1 MRQDYSLRDCRLQ
14 KNNGGAVT
22 QSVYI
27 VAVENSADHIG
38 AELTQ
43 HIGAKAANVT
53 VMGIGGTAMAAQG
66 IKSAIDISGL
76 AILGFVEGLK
86 SYPMILD
93 RVRAVVENVMSNNPD
108 AVILIDSW
116 GFMIRV
122 AKGLKK
128 AGYKGKVIKY
138 LAPQVW
144 AMREGRSKILA
155 QHVDHLLTIHSFDAP
170 YFEKHGLPVSYVGNP
185 MFDTDYTQGDR
196 ETLRREL
203 GFEPEDE
210 VVSVFFGSRLSEIQQ
225 LAKPFAD
232 AVDILKTQR
241 PRLKLISP
249 VSDSIATD
257 VNAAAGE
264 DLRLQEVILLPEAR
278 KFDVFA
284 ASDVSLA
291 CSGTVT
297 TQLACAGVPS
307 IVAYRLNRLTYVA
320 AKHLYKPDY
329 ISIVNIA
336 AKAELMP
343 EFIQG
348 EVTGEKLAA
357 AVTRYLEDTAYREE
371 TSKKLQIQTSLMQGK
386 GGSASERAA
395 LKILDLICD

>member
-1 MRQDYSLRDCRLQ
+1 MI
-14 KNNGGAVT
+14 K
-22 QSVYI
+22 SVYI
-27 VAVENSADHIG
+27 VAVENSADHLG
-38 AELTQ
+38 AELAQ
-43 HIGAKAANVT
+43 HIRAQTSGVSLMGVGGA
-53 VMGIGGTAMAAQG
+53 AMAAEG
-66 IKSAIDISGL
+66 INSEIDISGL

-93 RVRAVVENVMSNNPD
+93 RVNATVASVMTKAPE

-128 AGYKGKVIKY
+128 AGYSGRIIKY

-155 QHVDHLLTIHSFDAP
+155 QYVDHLMTIHSFDAP

-185 MFDTDYTQGDR
+185 IFDTDYHQGDG
-196 ETLRREL
+196 EGLRREL
-203 GFEPEDE
+203 GIDPNDE
-210 VVSVFFGSRLSEIQQ
+210 LVSVFFGSRLSEIQQ

-232 AVDILKTQR
+232 AADILKTQR

-257 VNAAAGE
+257 VNAAAGA
-264 DLRLQEVILLPEAR
+264 DLRLQNIILLPEAR

-284 ASDVSLA
+284 ASDVALA

-297 TQLACAGVPS
+297 TQLACAGIPS
-307 IVAYRLNRLTYVA
+307 VVSYRLNGLTYMA
-320 AKHLYKPDY
+320 AKRLYKPNY

-336 AKAELMP
+336 ADKALMP

-348 EVTGEKLAA
+348 DVTGESLSS
-357 AVTRYLEDTAYREE
+357 AVTAYLNDPDLR
-371 TSKKLQIQTSLMQGK
+371 QQTSQKLIAQTDAMKGK

-395 LKILDLICD
+395 LTVLDIIGA

>member
-1 MRQDYSLRDCRLQ
+1 MA
-14 KNNGGAVT
+14 K
-22 QSVYI
+22 SVYI
-27 VAVENSADHIG
+27 VAVENSADHLG

-43 HIGAKAANVT
+43 HIRAKTTDVNII
-53 VMGIGGTAMAAQG
+53 GIGGPALAAEG
-66 IKSAIDISGL
+66 IESKIDISGL

-93 RVRAVVENVMSNNPD
+93 RVKSAVESVMSCNPD

-128 AGYKGKVIKY
+128 VGYKGQIIKY

-155 QHVDHLLTIHSFDAP
+155 KHVDHLMTIHSFDAP

-185 MFDTDYTQGDR
+185 IFDTDYGQGDG

-203 GFEPEDE
+203 GIDAKDE

-232 AVDILKTQR
+232 AVAALKMQR
-241 PRLKLISP
+241 PHLKFISP
-249 VSDSIATD
+249 VSESIATD
-257 VNAAAGE
+257 VRAAAGE
-264 DLRLQEVILLPEAR
+264 DLRLQDVILLPEAR

-284 ASDVSLA
+284 ASDVALA

-307 IVAYRLNRLTYVA
+307 IVAYRLNGLTYAVA
-320 AKHLYKPDY
+320 KRLYKPNY

-336 AKAELMP
+336 AGEGLMP

-348 EVTGEKLAA
+348 EVTGANLSGAIETYLNDAGLREATSAKLI
-357 AVTRYLEDTAYREE
+357 T
-371 TSKKLQIQTSLMQGK
+371 QTDAMKGK

-395 LKILDLICD
+395 LTVLKIIGA

>member
-1 MRQDYSLRDCRLQ
+1 MSPSGTP
-14 KNNGGAVT
+14 K
-22 QSVYI
+22 SVYI
-27 VAVENSADHIG
+27 VAVENSADHLG

-43 HIGAKAANVT
+43 HIRAKTPDVNIL
-53 VMGIGGTAMAAQG
+53 GIGGSALAAQG
-66 IKSAIDISGL
+66 IESEIDISGL

-93 RVRAVVENVMSNNPD
+93 RVRAAVKSVISHRPD

-128 AGYKGKVIKY
+128 AGYKGQIIKY

-155 QHVDHLLTIHSFDAP
+155 QHVDHLMTIHSFDAP

-185 MFDTDYTQGDR
+185 MFDTDYLQGDG

-203 GFEPEDE
+203 GIESNDE

-232 AVDILKTQR
+232 TVAALKTQK
-241 PRLKLISP
+241 PRLKFISP
-249 VSDSIATD
+249 VSETIATD
-257 VNAAAGE
+257 VRAAAGE
-264 DLRLQEVILLPEAR
+264 DLRLQNVILLPEAR

-284 ASDVSLA
+284 ASDVALA
-291 CSGTVT
+291 CSGTIT

-307 IVAYRLNRLTYVA
+307 VVAYRLNGLTYAVA
-320 AKHLYKPDY
+320 KRLYKPDY

-336 AKAELMP
+336 AGESLMP
-343 EFIQG
+343 EFIQA
-348 EVTGEKLAA
+348 EVTGAKMSGAIID
-357 AVTRYLEDTAYREE
+357 YLKDPEMRREI
-371 TSKKLQIQTSLMQGK
+371 SARLIAQTDAMKGK

-395 LKILDLICD
+395 LTVLRLIEA

>member
-1 MRQDYSLRDCRLQ
+1 MT
-14 KNNGGAVT
+14 K
-22 QSVYI
+22 SVYI
-27 VAVENSADHIG
+27 VAVENSADHLG
-38 AELTQ
+38 AELIQ
-43 HIGAKAANVT
+43 HIQAQKSGVT
-53 VMGIGGTAMAAQG
+53 IMGVGGTAMAAEGAQ
-66 IKSAIDISGL
+66 SQIDISGL

-86 SYPMILD
+86 SYPIILD
-93 RVRAVVENVMSNNPD
+93 RVNAVITSVISQAPE

-128 AGYKGKVIKY
+128 AGYSGTIIKY

-155 QHVDHLLTIHSFDAP
+155 QYVDHLMTIHSFDAP

-185 MFDTDYTQGDR
+185 IFDTDYHQGDG
-196 ETLRREL
+196 EGLRREF
-203 GFEPEDE
+203 GIAPKDE
-210 VVSVFFGSRLSEIQQ
+210 VVSVYFGSRLSEIQQ

-232 AVDILKTQR
+232 AVTMLKAQR
-241 PRLKLISP
+241 PRLKLVSP

-257 VNAAAGE
+257 VNAVAGE
-264 DLRLQEVILLPEAR
+264 DLRLQNIILLPESR

-284 ASDVSLA
+284 ASDVALA

-307 IVAYRLNRLTYVA
+307 VVSYRLNGLTYMA
-320 AKHLYKPDY
+320 AKRLYKPSY

-336 AKAELMP
+336 ADEALMP
-343 EFIQG
+343 EFVQG
-348 EVTGEKLAA
+348 DVTGEKLSA
-357 AVTRYLEDTAYREE
+357 AVTAYLNDPDLREK
-371 TSKKLQIQTSLMQGK
+371 TSRKLMAQTDAMKGK
-386 GGSASERAA
+386 GGFASERAA
-395 LKILDLICD
+395 LTVLDIIGA

>member
-1 MRQDYSLRDCRLQ
+1 M
-14 KNNGGAVT
+14 T
-22 QSVYI
+22 HSVYI
-27 VAVENSADHIG
+27 IAVENSADHLG

-43 HIGAKAANVT
+43 HIRAKNPDINII
-53 VMGIGGTAMAAQG
+53 GIGGSALADEG
-66 IKSAIDISGL
+66 IESEIDISGL

-93 RVRAVVENVMSNNPD
+93 RVKAAIDSVMSHAPD

-128 AGYKGKVIKY
+128 AGYKGQIIKY

-155 QHVDHLLTIHSFDAP
+155 QHVDHLMTIHSFDAP

-185 MFDTDYTQGDR
+185 MFDTDYRQGDG
-196 ETLRREL
+196 EALRRDL
-203 GFEPEDE
+203 GIKPKDE

-232 AVDILKTQR
+232 TVAALKAKR
-241 PRLKLISP
+241 PHLKFISP
-249 VSDSIATD
+249 VSESIASD
-257 VNAAAGE
+257 VRAAAAQ
-264 DLRLQEVILLPEAR
+264 DLRLQDVILLPEAR

-284 ASDVSLA
+284 ASDVALA

-307 IVAYRLNRLTYVA
+307 VVAYRLNALTYAV

-336 AKAELMP
+336 AGEGLMP
-343 EFIQG
+343 EFVQG
-348 EVTGEKLAA
+348 DVTGGNLSGAIL
-357 AVTRYLEDTAYREE
+357 TYLNGADMRQEASERLKAQTE
-371 TSKKLQIQTSLMQGK
+371 TMKGK

-395 LKILDLICD
+395 LTVLRILEA

>member
-284 ASDVSLA
+284 ASDVALA

>member
-1 MRQDYSLRDCRLQ
+1 MT
-14 KNNGGAVT
+14 K
-22 QSVYI
+22 SVYI
-27 VAVENSADHIG
+27 IAVENSADHLG
-38 AELTQ
+38 AELIQ
-43 HIGAKAANVT
+43 HIRAQASGVT
-53 VMGIGGTAMAAQG
+53 LMGIGGSAMAADG
-66 IKSAIDISGL
+66 VESEIDISGL

-93 RVRAVVENVMSNNPD
+93 RVRAAIDSVMSLNPD

-128 AGYKGKVIKY
+128 AGYRGQIIKY

-144 AMREGRSKILA
+144 AMREGRSKVLA

-185 MFDTDYTQGDR
+185 MFDTDYRQGNGAK
-196 ETLRREL
+196 LRRDL
-203 GFEPEDE
+203 GIDPKDE

-232 AVDILKTQR
+232 AVEILKSQR
-241 PRLKLISP
+241 PSLKFISP
-249 VSDSIATD
+249 VSASIATD
-257 VNAAAGE
+257 VNAAAGA
-264 DLRLQEVILLPEAR
+264 DLRLQNIILLPEAR

-284 ASDVSLA
+284 ASDVALA

-307 IVAYRLNRLTYVA
+307 VVAYRLNGLTYIA
-320 AKHLYKPDY
+320 AKRLYKPDY

-336 AKAELMP
+336 ANEALMP
-343 EFIQG
+343 EFVQG
-348 EVTGEKLAA
+348 EVTGGSLAL
-357 AVTRYLEDTAYREE
+357 AVTQYLDDSDLRVSA
-371 TSKKLQIQTSLMQGK
+371 SAGLIAQTEAMKGK

-395 LKILDLICD
+395 LTVLKIIEA

>member
-1 MRQDYSLRDCRLQ
+1 MTKS
-14 KNNGGAVT
+14 A
-22 QSVYI
+22 YI
-27 VAVENSADHIG
+27 VAVENSADHLG
-38 AELTQ
+38 AELSQ
-43 HIGAKAANVT
+43 HIRAQTSGVSLMGVGGA
-53 VMGIGGTAMAAQG
+53 AMAAEG
-66 IKSAIDISGL
+66 INSEIDISGL

-93 RVRAVVENVMSNNPD
+93 RVNATVASVMIKAPE

-128 AGYKGKVIKY
+128 AGYSGKIIKY

-155 QHVDHLLTIHSFDAP
+155 QYVNHLMTIHSFDAP
-170 YFEKHGLPVSYVGNP
+170 YFEKYGLPVSYVGNP
-185 MFDTDYTQGDR
+185 IFDTDYQQGDG
-196 ETLRREL
+196 ESLRREL
-203 GFEPEDE
+203 GIDAKDE

-232 AVDILKTQR
+232 AADILKTQR

-257 VNAAAGE
+257 VNAAAGA
-264 DLRLQEVILLPEAR
+264 DLRLQNIILLPEAR

-284 ASDVSLA
+284 ASDVALA

-297 TQLACAGVPS
+297 TQLACAGIPS
-307 IVAYRLNRLTYVA
+307 VVSYRLNGLTYMA
-320 AKHLYKPDY
+320 AKRLYKPNY

-336 AKAELMP
+336 ADEALMP

-348 EVTGEKLAA
+348 DVTGESLSS
-357 AVTRYLEDTAYREE
+357 AVTAYLNDPDLR
-371 TSKKLQIQTSLMQGK
+371 QQTSQKLIAQTDAMKGK

-395 LKILDLICD
+395 LTVLDIIGA

>member
-1 MRQDYSLRDCRLQ
+1 MRQGYSLRDCRLQ
-14 KNNGGAVT
+14 KSNGGAVI

-43 HIGAKAANVT
+43 HIQAKTTNVS
-53 VMGIGGTAMAAQG
+53 VMGVGGSAMAAQG
-66 IKSAIDISGL
+66 IKSEIDISGL

-93 RVRAVVENVMSNNPD
+93 RVRATVESVMSHNPD

-128 AGYKGKVIKY
+128 VGYKGQIIKY

-185 MFDTDYTQGDR
+185 MFDTDYTQGDG
-196 ETLRREL
+196 ETLRQEL

-284 ASDVSLA
+284 ASDVALA

-307 IVAYRLNRLTYVA
+307 VVAYRLNGLTYVA

-357 AVTRYLEDTAYREE
+357 AVTRYLDDTAYREE
-371 TSKKLQIQTSLMQGK
+371 ASKKLQVQTSLMQGK

-395 LKILDLICD
+395 LRILDLIRA

>member
-1 MRQDYSLRDCRLQ
+1 MT
-14 KNNGGAVT
+14 K
-22 QSVYI
+22 SVYI
-27 VAVENSADHIG
+27 VAVENSADHLG
-38 AELTQ
+38 AELIQ
-43 HIGAKAANVT
+43 HIRAQTSGVT
-53 VMGIGGTAMAAQG
+53 LMGIGGSAMAAEG
-66 IKSAIDISGL
+66 VESEIDISGL

-86 SYPMILD
+86 SYPMILY
-93 RVRAVVENVMSNNPD
+93 RVRAAIDSVMSHNPN

-128 AGYKGKVIKY
+128 AGYQGQIIKY

-185 MFDTDYTQGDR
+185 MFDTDYRQGDG
-196 ETLRREL
+196 TKLRREL
-203 GFEPEDE
+203 GINPKDE
-210 VVSVFFGSRLSEIQQ
+210 VVSIFFGSRLSEIQQ

-232 AVDILKTQR
+232 AVEILKSQR
-241 PRLKLISP
+241 PRLKFISP
-249 VSDSIATD
+249 VSASIATD
-257 VNAAAGE
+257 VNAAAGA
-264 DLRLQEVILLPEAR
+264 DLRLQNIILLPEAR

-284 ASDVSLA
+284 ASDVALA

-307 IVAYRLNRLTYVA
+307 VVAYRLNGLTYAVA
-320 AKHLYKPDY
+320 KRLYKPDY

-336 AKAELMP
+336 ADKALMP
-343 EFIQG
+343 EFVQG
-348 EVTGEKLAA
+348 EVTGETLALA
-357 AVTRYLEDTAYREE
+357 ITRYLSDSDLRVAAGAA
-371 TSKKLQIQTSLMQGK
+371 LIAQTEAMKGK

-395 LKILDLICD
+395 LTILDIIGA

>member
-1 MRQDYSLRDCRLQ
+1 MI
-14 KNNGGAVT
+14 K
-22 QSVYI
+22 SVYI
-27 VAVENSADHIG
+27 VAVENSADHLG
-38 AELTQ
+38 AELAQ
-43 HIGAKAANVT
+43 HIRAQTSGVSLMGVGGA
-53 VMGIGGTAMAAQG
+53 AMAAEG
-66 IKSAIDISGL
+66 INSEIDISGL

-93 RVRAVVENVMSNNPD
+93 RVNATVASVMTKAPE

-128 AGYKGKVIKY
+128 AGYSGRIIKY

-155 QHVDHLLTIHSFDAP
+155 QYVDHLMTIHSFDAP

-185 MFDTDYTQGDR
+185 IFDTDYHQGDG
-196 ETLRREL
+196 EGLRREL
-203 GFEPEDE
+203 GIDPNDE
-210 VVSVFFGSRLSEIQQ
+210 LVSVFFGSRLSEIQQ

-232 AVDILKTQR
+232 AADILKTQR

-257 VNAAAGE
+257 VNAAAGA
-264 DLRLQEVILLPEAR
+264 DLRLQNIILLPEAR

-284 ASDVSLA
+284 ASDVALA

-297 TQLACAGVPS
+297 TQLACAGIPS
-307 IVAYRLNRLTYVA
+307 VVSYRLNGLTYMA
-320 AKHLYKPDY
+320 AKRLYKPNY

-336 AKAELMP
+336 ADEALMP

-348 EVTGEKLAA
+348 DVTGESLSS
-357 AVTRYLEDTAYREE
+357 AVTAYLNDPDLR
-371 TSKKLQIQTSLMQGK
+371 QQTSQKLIAQTDAMKGK

-395 LKILDLICD
+395 LTVIDIIGA

>member
-1 MRQDYSLRDCRLQ
+1 MT
-14 KNNGGAVT
+14 K
-22 QSVYI
+22 SVYI
-27 VAVENSADHIG
+27 VAVENSADHLG
-38 AELTQ
+38 VELIQ
-43 HIGAKAANVT
+43 HIRAQTSGVT
-53 VMGIGGTAMAAQG
+53 LMGIGGSAMAAEG
-66 IKSAIDISGL
+66 IVSEIDISGL

-93 RVRAVVENVMSNNPD
+93 RVQAAIESVMSHNPE

-128 AGYKGKVIKY
+128 AGYEGHIIKY

-170 YFEKHGLPVSYVGNP
+170 YFEKHGLPVCYVGNP
-185 MFDTDYTQGDR
+185 IFDTDYRQGDG
-196 ETLRREL
+196 EKLRREL
-203 GFEPEDE
+203 GINLKDE

-232 AVDILKTQR
+232 AVEILKSQR
-241 PRLKLISP
+241 PELKFISP
-249 VSDSIATD
+249 VSASIATD
-257 VNAAAGE
+257 VNAAAGA
-264 DLRLQEVILLPEAR
+264 DLRLQSIILLPEAR

-284 ASDVSLA
+284 ASDVALA

-307 IVAYRLNRLTYVA
+307 VVAYRLNGLTYAA
-320 AKHLYKPDY
+320 AKRLYKPDY

-336 AKAELMP
+336 ADEALMP
-343 EFIQG
+343 EFVQG
-348 EVTGEKLAA
+348 DVTGDKLAL
-357 AVTRYLEDTAYREE
+357 AVTQYLEDSDLRVSA
-371 TSKKLQIQTSLMQGK
+371 SSDLIAQTDAMKGK

-395 LKILDLICD
+395 LTVLDIIGA

>member
-1 MRQDYSLRDCRLQ
+1 VS
-14 KNNGGAVT
+14 
-22 QSVYI
+22 SSIYI
-27 VAVENSADHIG
+27 VAVENSADHLG
-38 AELTQ
+38 AELVQHFRTQ
-43 HIGAKAANVT
+43 NPDVKIA
-53 VMGIGGTAMAAQG
+53 GIGGAALAAEG
-66 IKSAIDISGL
+66 IQSEIDITGL

-93 RVRAVVENVMSNNPD
+93 RVKATVESIMSCNPVAVV
-108 AVILIDSW
+108 LIDSW

-128 AGYKGKVIKY
+128 AGYMGKIIKY

-155 QHVDHLLTIHSFDAP
+155 QYVDHLLTIHSFDAP

-185 MFDTDYTQGDR
+185 IFDTNYRQGDG
-196 ETLRREL
+196 EALRREL
-203 GFEPEDE
+203 GIDLKDE
-210 VVSVFFGSRLSEIQQ
+210 IVSIFFGSRLSEIQQ

-232 AVDILKTQR
+232 AVALLKDRQ
-241 PRLKLISP
+241 PHLKFVSPISE
-249 VSDSIATD
+249 SIATD

-264 DLRLQEVILLPEAR
+264 DLRLQDVILLPEAR

-284 ASDVSLA
+284 ASDVAIA

-307 IVAYRLNRLTYVA
+307 VVAYRLNWLTYAVA
-320 AKHLYKPDY
+320 KRLYKPDY

-336 AKAELMP
+336 AKEELLP

-348 EVTGEKLAA
+348 EVTGENLASA
-357 AVTRYLEDTAYREE
+357 IMSYLDDDALRKDTSSRLMA
-371 TSKKLQIQTSLMQGK
+371 QTDNMKGK

-395 LKILDLICD
+395 LTILDIVGA

>member
-1 MRQDYSLRDCRLQ
+1 MT
-14 KNNGGAVT
+14 K
-22 QSVYI
+22 SVYI
-27 VAVENSADHIG
+27 VAVENSADHLG

-43 HIGAKAANVT
+43 RIRAKTDAVR
-53 VMGIGGTAMAAQG
+53 VLGIGGSAMAAQG
-66 IKSAIDISGL
+66 IDSEIDISGL

-93 RVRAVVENVMSNNPD
+93 RVKAAVESVMSHNPD

-128 AGYKGKVIKY
+128 AGYTGQIIKY

-170 YFEKHGLPVSYVGNP
+170 YFEKHGLAVSYVGNP
-185 MFDTDYTQGDR
+185 MFDTDYTQDDGDQ
-196 ETLRREL
+196 LRREL
-203 GFEPEDE
+203 GIAPEDE

-232 AVDILKTQR
+232 AVEILKAQR

-249 VSDSIATD
+249 VSASIATD
-257 VNAAAGE
+257 VKAAAGA
-264 DLRLQEVILLPEAR
+264 DMRLQNIILLPEAR

-284 ASDVSLA
+284 ASDVALA

-307 IVAYRLNRLTYVA
+307 VVAYRLNGLTYAA
-320 AKHLYKPDY
+320 AKRLYKPDY

-348 EVTGEKLAA
+348 DVTGENLATALSAYLNNSNRRRDASEKLMA
-357 AVTRYLEDTAYREE
+357 
-371 TSKKLQIQTSLMQGK
+371 QTKAMKGK

-395 LKILDLICD
+395 LTVLDIISA

>member
-1 MRQDYSLRDCRLQ
+1 MT
-14 KNNGGAVT
+14 K
-22 QSVYI
+22 SVYI
-27 VAVENSADHIG
+27 VAVENSADHLG
-38 AELTQ
+38 AELMQ
-43 HIGAKAANVT
+43 HIRSQTSNVT
-53 VMGIGGTAMAAQG
+53 LFGVGGSVMAAEG
-66 IKSAIDISGL
+66 IDSEIDISGL

-93 RVRAVVENVMSNNPD
+93 RVKATVESVMAHAPD

-122 AKGLKK
+122 AKGLKTV
-128 AGYKGKVIKY
+128 GYSGQIIKY

-155 QHVDHLLTIHSFDAP
+155 QYVDHLMTIHSFDAP

-185 MFDTDYTQGDR
+185 IFDTDYHQGDGGG
-196 ETLRREL
+196 LRREL
-203 GFEPEDE
+203 GIDLKDE

-232 AVDILKTQR
+232 AVAMLKEQR
-241 PRLKLISP
+241 PRLKFISP

-264 DLRLQEVILLPEAR
+264 DLRLQNIILLPETR

-284 ASDVSLA
+284 ASDVALA
-291 CSGTVT
+291 CSGTIT

-307 IVAYRLNRLTYVA
+307 VVSYCLNGLTYFVA
-320 AKHLYKPDY
+320 KRLYKPSY

-336 AKAELMP
+336 ADDALMP

-348 EVTGEKLAA
+348 DVTGRKLSD
-357 AVTRYLEDTAYREE
+357 AVTAYLNNPDLRKE
-371 TSKKLQIQTSLMQGK
+371 TSGRLIAQTDTMKGK

-395 LKILDLICD
+395 LTVLDIIGV

>member
-1 MRQDYSLRDCRLQ
+1 MTKS
-14 KNNGGAVT
+14 A
-22 QSVYI
+22 YI
-27 VAVENSADHIG
+27 VAVENSADHLG
-38 AELTQ
+38 AELSQ
-43 HIGAKAANVT
+43 HIRAQTSGVT
-53 VMGIGGTAMAAQG
+53 LIGIGGSAMAAEG
-66 IKSAIDISGL
+66 IDSQIDISGL

-93 RVRAVVENVMSNNPD
+93 RVKATIESIMTHGPD

-122 AKGLKK
+122 AKGLK
-128 AGYKGKVIKY
+128 AEGYQGLIIKY

-155 QHVDHLLTIHSFDAP
+155 RYVDYLMTIHSFEAP

-185 MFDTDYTQGDR
+185 IFDTDYQQGDG
-196 ETLRREL
+196 ESLRREL
-203 GFEPEDE
+203 GIDAKDE

-232 AVDILKTQR
+232 AVEILKKQR
-241 PRLKLISP
+241 PRLKFISP

-264 DLRLQEVILLPEAR
+264 DLRLQDIILLPEAR

-284 ASDVSLA
+284 ACDVALA

-297 TQLACAGVPS
+297 TQLACAAIPT
-307 IVAYRLNRLTYVA
+307 IVAYRLNGLTFFVA
-320 AKHLYKPDY
+320 KRLYKPDY

-336 AKAELMP
+336 ANEALMP
-343 EFIQG
+343 EFIQDEVSG
-348 EVTGEKLAA
+348 ENLAIA
-357 AVTRYLEDTAYREE
+357 ITAYLNDPDMRKNTSQKLMDQTE
-371 TSKKLQIQTSLMQGK
+371 TMKGK

-395 LKILDLICD
+395 LTVLDIIGA

>member
-1 MRQDYSLRDCRLQ
+1 MTPSI
-14 KNNGGAVT
+14 
-22 QSVYI
+22 YI
-27 VAVENSADHIG
+27 AAVENSADHLG
-38 AELTQ
+38 AELAA
-43 HIGAKAANVT
+43 HIRVNAPNANL
-53 VMGIGGTAMAAQG
+53 MGIGGAAMAAQG
-66 IKSAIDISGL
+66 IESKIDISGL

-93 RVRAVVENVMSNNPD
+93 RVKAAVESIMSSGAN

-128 AGYKGKVIKY
+128 AGYQGHVIKY

-155 QHVDHLLTIHSFDAP
+155 QYVDHLLTIHSFDAP
-170 YFEKHGLPVSYVGNP
+170 YFEKHGLPVSYIGNP
-185 MFDTDYTQGDR
+185 IFDTDYKQGDG
-196 ETLRREL
+196 ENLRREL
-203 GFEPEDE
+203 GIKPDDD
-210 VVSVFFGSRLSEIQQ
+210 VVSIFFGSRLSEIQQ

-232 AVDILKTQR
+232 AVALLKDKR
-241 PRLKLISP
+241 PKLKFVSP
-249 VSDSIATD
+249 VSESIATD
-257 VNAAAGE
+257 VNGAAGE
-264 DLRLQEVILLPEAR
+264 DLRLQDVVLLPEAR

-284 ASDVSLA
+284 ACDVALA

-307 IVAYRLNRLTYVA
+307 VVAYRLNGLTYAVA
-320 AKHLYKPDY
+320 KRLYKPNY

-336 AKAELMP
+336 AGKALMP
-343 EFIQG
+343 EFVQA
-348 EVTGEKLAA
+348 EVTGENLAQSVSDYLDNKDMREA
-357 AVTRYLEDTAYREE
+357 A
-371 TSKKLQIQTSLMQGK
+371 SKALMAQTDAMKGK

-395 LKILDLICD
+395 LTVLDIISP

>member
-1 MRQDYSLRDCRLQ
+1 MT
-14 KNNGGAVT
+14 KA
-22 QSVYI
+22 VYI
-27 VAVENSADHIG
+27 VAVENSADHLG
-38 AELTQ
+38 ADLIQ
-43 HIGAKAANVT
+43 HIKSQRSDVEL
-53 VMGIGGTAMAAQG
+53 MGIGGSAMAAQDVQ
-66 IKSAIDISGL
+66 SQIDISGL

-93 RVRAVVENVMSNNPD
+93 RVRAAVENIMANTPD
-108 AVILIDSW
+108 AVVLIDSW

-128 AGYKGKVIKY
+128 AGYSGKIIKY

-155 QHVDHLLTIHSFDAP
+155 QNVDHLMTIHSFDAP
-170 YFEKHGLPVSYVGNP
+170 YFEQHGLPVSYVGNP
-185 MFDTDYTQGDR
+185 IFDADYHQGDGAG
-196 ETLRREL
+196 LRREL
-203 GFEPEDE
+203 GIDPKDE
-210 VVSVFFGSRLSEIQQ
+210 VLSVFFGSRLSEIQQ

-232 AVDILKTQR
+232 AVSELRNQR

-264 DLRLQEVILLPEAR
+264 DLRLQDIILLPEAR

-284 ASDVSLA
+284 ASDVALA

-307 IVAYRLNRLTYVA
+307 VVSYRLNGFTYMA
-320 AKHLYKPDY
+320 AKRLYKPNY

-336 AKAELMP
+336 ANEALMP

-348 EVTGEKLAA
+348 DVTGENLSEAVAA
-357 AVTRYLEDTAYREE
+357 YLNDPDIRKEVSQRLIT
-371 TSKKLQIQTSLMQGK
+371 QTDAMKGK
-386 GGSASERAA
+386 GGSASKRAA
-395 LKILDLICD
+395 LTVLDIIGV